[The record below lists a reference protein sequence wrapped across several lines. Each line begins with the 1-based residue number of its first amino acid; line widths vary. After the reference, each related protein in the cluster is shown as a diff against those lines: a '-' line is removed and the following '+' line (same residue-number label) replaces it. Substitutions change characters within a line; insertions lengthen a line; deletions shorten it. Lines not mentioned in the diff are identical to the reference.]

1 MRQLSTVLTT
11 CVVFGS
17 LALVGCS
24 RPAAPAAAPAQSPAT
39 TTAAA
44 PAVAPAQPATPT
56 AAPAPAQLAEAP
68 SAAVAPVVAVD
79 RGPWGD
85 PQWSGVND
93 APALLD
99 RVRARLGKEAPWL
112 ATGTW
117 QRRGRA
123 TTPFELTAD
132 PTGLKVALAGQSLAL
147 RPDGCRVALPTAAND
162 AAAPQESECADFLTE
177 QATLGA
183 WLWLLARGP
192 DRQFDVQVET
202 LKLATERGEADAVL
216 FSAAL
221 RSRVRLVL
229 TAGESWLRLDPPDSR
244 ASLVWSS
251 KSAELQTAQNASFL
265 FEASA
270 GKARAAEPGWLWIPM
285 PESKEISSMQQAAE
299 RSRTLMD
306 GYARFRLLRQDGKL
320 VFAQLGAPVDATP
333 DGVQIWPAPPPRAA
347 LGVLAMKHR
356 QDLPAVLAR
365 FDGPEVQ
372 CLDLAPKGRVPG
384 TDLNAVVV
392 LPCDG
397 PAGAGAK

>member
-1 MRQLSTVLTT
+1 M
-11 CVVFGS
+11 
-17 LALVGCS
+17 
-24 RPAAPAAAPAQSPAT
+24 
-39 TTAAA
+39 
-44 PAVAPAQPATPT
+44 
-56 AAPAPAQLAEAP
+56 
-68 SAAVAPVVAVD
+68 
-79 RGPWGD
+79 
-85 PQWSGVND
+85 
-93 APALLD
+93 
-99 RVRARLGKEAPWL
+99 
-112 ATGTW
+112 
-117 QRRGRA
+117 
-123 TTPFELTAD
+123 
-132 PTGLKVALAGQSLAL
+132 
-147 RPDGCRVALPTAAND
+147 
-162 AAAPQESECADFLTE
+162 
-177 QATLGA
+177 
-183 WLWLLARGP
+183 
-192 DRQFDVQVET
+192 
-202 LKLATERGEADAVL
+202 L

-265 FEASA
+265 FEAPA
-270 GKARAAEPGWLWIPM
+270 GKARAAEPGWLRIPM

-306 GYARFRLLRQDGKL
+306 GYARFRLLSQDGKL

-372 CLDLAPKGRVPG
+372 CLDLAPKGRIPG

-397 PAGAGAK
+397 PAGAGVK